1 MKKIGIYPGNFQP
14 ASRAHLE
21 VYKQLK
27 AVVGNNDVFVATTDR
42 EPIPEAPLN
51 FGDKEQIWVRHGVP
65 ASHIVKVD
73 SLPTDETGN
82 TSEWRPEA
90 IYRKFSKQ
98 HTIVIIV
105 LNEKEASVIAKRHNP
120 ATGNSAMSAQS
131 KAELHELY
139 EELANTF
146 SSDEDE
152 GDPDLTFFRPGSNDF
167 EKDVWVAPDG
177 KPQYFQPYKGNEHH
191 LAPFS
196 EHAYIVVLD
205 DSRIDGKPVS
215 TSNIRNVLG
224 STKYSDDQKKKFFR
238 WVFGWFDV
246 GLYQLMTFKFRMA
259 HQVAGNDEQP
269 IRESS
274 SRITTTKQLQDMVR
288 DVLWEIISEDYSTTI
303 NTPDSSTNMTSISG
317 QQQNPAQ
324 QRADAS
330 KQKAD
335 LVKQKQKAERDLD
348 GMEKDLQW
356 KQSDVLRKRKDELPN
371 KRKELDALNKQI
383 SQASNPTISTS
394 TTSLN

>member
-27 AVVGNNDVFVATTDR
+27 AIVGNNDVFIATTDR

-65 ASHIVKVD
+65 ASHIVKVE
-73 SLPTDETGN
+73 SLPTDQTGN
-82 TSEWRPEA
+82 TGEWRPES
-90 IYRKFSKQ
+90 IYRKFSKE
-98 HTIVIIV
+98 HTVVIIV
-105 LNEKEASVIAKRHNP
+105 LNEREASTIAKRHNVVG
-120 ATGNSAMSAQS
+120 GNS

-139 EELANTF
+139 EELA
-146 SSDEDE
+146 SAIPSDDDE
-152 GDPDLTFFRPGSNDF
+152 GDLTFFKPEYNEF
-167 EKDVWVAPDG
+167 EKDVWINADG
-177 KPQYFQPYKGNEHH
+177 KPQYFQPYKGNEHR
-191 LAPFS
+191 LASFG
-196 EHAYIVVLD
+196 EHAYVVVLD

-215 TSNIRNVLG
+215 TANIRRALG
-224 STKYSDDQKKKFFR
+224 STKYSDEQKKKFFR

-246 GLYQLMTFKFRMA
+246 GLYQLMTLKFRMA
-259 HQVAGNDEQP
+259 YQVADTGTQP
-269 IRESS
+269 IKEST
-274 SRITTTKQLQDMVR
+274 SRIATTKQLQDMVR

-324 QRADAS
+324 QRADAA

-335 LVKQKQKAERDLD
+335 LVKQKQTAERDLD

-356 KQSDVLRKRKDELPN
+356 KQSDVLRKRKDELPA

-383 SQASNPTISTS
+383 SQASNPTISTTS
-394 TTSLN
+394 TTSLS